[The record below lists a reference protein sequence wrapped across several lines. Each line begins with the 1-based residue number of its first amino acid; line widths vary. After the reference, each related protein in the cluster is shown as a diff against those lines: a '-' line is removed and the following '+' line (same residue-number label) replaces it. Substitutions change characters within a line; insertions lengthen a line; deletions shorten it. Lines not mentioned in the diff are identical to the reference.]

1 MLPKLSSKRYAVLA
15 ILLLLFFV
23 YACNSKQEKS
33 TQNNTD
39 STYQPTEN
47 AENNLSSLAD
57 FYETDNLYICDLN
70 ADSIP
75 DSFYVIPPQLHD
87 EEGQVFE
94 SECFGPC
101 MSKIK
106 FLQFFPS
113 IFVQE
118 SIGGEITVLED
129 INENGFR
136 EIVFFPYWFNSCWSR
151 MDIFSF
157 NGEKWK
163 LIHSQDYNSCEESL
177 PTSFE
182 KTEKNQLR
190 IFTNG
195 EKFEE
200 ILDDN
205 GKIIMDILGLEAK
218 IIDITIE

>member
-23 YACNSKQEKS
+23 YSCNSKQEKS

-39 STYQPTEN
+39 STYQPAEN

-136 EIVFFPYWFNSCWSR
+136 EIVFYPYWFNSCWSR

>member
-1 MLPKLSSKRYAVLA
+1 MTLKLSLKHSITFATLF
-15 ILLLLFFV
+15 LLLLG
-23 YACNSKQEKS
+23 YACNSKQEKNP
-33 TQNNTD
+33 QNNTD
-39 STYQPTEN
+39 TSYESTEIAGTNPTTTD
-47 AENNLSSLAD
+47 D
-57 FYETDNLYICDLN
+57 FYETENLYICDLN
-70 ADSIP
+70 SDSIP
-75 DSFYVIPPQLHD
+75 DSFYVIPPQLQD
-87 EEGQVFE
+87 EEGQAFE

-182 KTEKNQLR
+182 KIEKNQLR

-205 GKIIMDILGLEAK
+205 GKIIKDILGLEAK

>member
-1 MLPKLSSKRYAVLA
+1 MPQKLSLKDFFILA
-15 ILLLLFFV
+15 TLPLLLLCFS
-23 YACNSKQEKS
+23 CNSKQEKN
-33 TQNNTD
+33 TQNDTN
-39 STYQPTEN
+39 SNYQPTEN
-47 AENNLSSLAD
+47 TEINQLPADD
-57 FYETDNLYICDLN
+57 FYETENLYICDLN

-87 EEGQVFE
+87 EEGQAFE

-157 NGEKWK
+157 DGEKWK

-182 KTEKNQLR
+182 KIEKNQLR

-200 ILDDN
+200 ILDNN
-205 GKIIMDILGLEAK
+205 GKIIKDILGLEAK